1 MSSNYVCQNCS
12 KTYKRHSYF
21 LKHQLECRCMDN
33 LLREPISIETL
44 KIPSTIQQ
52 TLEFLITSNRE
63 LKEQLK
69 KMHNEKSNEK
79 RKIGIIPWLSK
90 NYKPESN
97 FNDSINN
104 ITLSYNYL
112 LMLIDNNISIVL
124 KEILIDKFKDK
135 EYIKSFD
142 IKSNKVYIFD
152 INNEWLCLTSDT
164 CKLLISKINKEL
176 LNLLIIWQTEQGDKI
191 YFDNISTIYLK
202 ILKKINKIN
211 LHNTTIITQINQ
223 QLYEVAK
230 TNLQLIEYEIF

>member
-1 MSSNYVCQNCS
+1 
-12 KTYKRHSYF
+12 
-21 LKHQLECRCMDN
+21 
-33 LLREPISIETL
+33 
-44 KIPSTIQQ
+44 
-52 TLEFLITSNRE
+52 
-63 LKEQLK
+63 
-69 KMHNEKSNEK
+69 
-79 RKIGIIPWLSK
+79 
-90 NYKPESN
+90 
-97 FNDSINN
+97 
-104 ITLSYNYL
+104 
-112 LMLIDNNISIVL
+112 MLIDNNISIVL